1 MNARLGPLL
10 QFWITGQEMQRSGL
24 TWSNVGY
31 RTLPDKSLSR
41 RLVLGKPIV
50 GLFLIYRKLKSLIIH
65 ISRVEIIN
73 HSYWIE
79 IFL

>member
-24 TWSNVGY
+24 TCSNVGY

-50 GLFLIYRKLKSLIIH
+50 RSTGQRFFSAISICSIY
-65 ISRVEIIN
+65 
-73 HSYWIE
+73 
-79 IFL
+79 F

>member
-24 TWSNVGY
+24 TCSNVGY

-50 GLFLIYRKLKSLIIH
+50 RSTGMDRDFLALYAPYTFSH
-65 ISRVEIIN
+65 VSCVTQ
-73 HSYWIE
+73 W
-79 IFL
+79 

>member
-24 TWSNVGY
+24 TCSNVGY

-41 RLVLGKPIV
+41 RLVSGKPIV
-50 GLFLIYRKLKSLIIH
+50 RSTG
-65 ISRVEIIN
+65 
-73 HSYWIE
+73 
-79 IFL
+79 